1 MNKIVEWH
9 EERFG
14 ASRGGFR
21 VPSRSQE
28 LGCGPQCSGVGEGCS
43 HTLWFC
49 LKLSSPVCWPLEVLG
64 HITPLWTLAGGPLP
78 APGAEGA
85 APGLLGP
92 REWSQEG
99 GGPEESGP
107 GSPPLRLA
115 PSLVSD
121 GPELCPGAGL
131 P

>member
-43 HTLWFC
+43 HALWFC
-49 LKLSSPVCWPLEVLG
+49 LRLGAPVRRSLEVLG

-85 APGLLGP
+85 APGILGP
-92 REWSQEG
+92 WSVVSG
-99 GGPEESGP
+99 RRRPRGARPRVSSAAPGPFLGV
-107 GSPPLRLA
+107 R
-115 PSLVSD
+115 
-121 GPELCPGAGL
+121 CP
-131 P
+131 